1 MWVATGIS
9 IVSGLSSLTGGS
21 SAKKAAEKAGKRQAK
36 IIEDTADEN
45 RRRRELDLGQQ
56 LGGITA
62 AIGASNLQMSG
73 SAKRYRNVFESN
85 IRAEMAWD
93 KQKAR
98 LEARAAIKGGAS
110 VGQSA
115 MYGGIT
121 GSLGSFATGFSAF
134 AAHGAANPTGSGSS
148 FYLGN
153 KPGAG

>member
-9 IVSGLSSLTGGS
+9 IVSGLSSIAGGIS
-21 SAKKAAEKAGKRQAK
+21 GKKAAEKAGKRQAK

-115 MYGGIT
+115 MYGGI
-121 GSLGSFATGFSAF
+121 GSAATSFSSAFSTGF
-134 AAHGAANPTGSGSS
+134 AAYAQMKAKGP
-148 FYLGN
+148 
-153 KPGAG
+153 KK